1 MGMEKLKEMGLWGM
15 SETFRFQMSFLNKA
29 KCSLYIY
36 IYNYNNVL
44 LLFLIY

>member
-1 MGMEKLKEMGLWGM
+1 MEKLKEMGLWGM

-36 IYNYNNVL
+36 IYIFIITIMCYYY
-44 LLFLIY
+44 F